1 VIEVANLTISA
12 TLIIVGSAL
21 FAFELIHPGAW
32 LLIPASIMIVAGI
45 LYLTLPSLLLDSA
58 FGPAIV
64 VLVALA
70 AAVATIPYYR
80 WVAPIHEPMSTTVQS
95 LKGAVG
101 VVVVPVVP
109 DSLSGKVQIQSE
121 VWSARGDEPIP
132 KGTKVTVVSGEG
144 VSVLVRPLDSA
155 RAQD

>member
-95 LKGAVG
+95 LKGAIG

>member
-1 VIEVANLTISA
+1 MVDVANLTISFI
-12 TLIIVGSAL
+12 LIIVGGAL

-45 LYLTLPSLLLDSA
+45 LYLTLPSLLLNSV

-70 AAVATIPYYR
+70 AAIATIPYYR
-80 WVAPIHEPMSTTVQS
+80 WVAPIHEPMSTTVHS
-95 LKGAVG
+95 LQGQTG
-101 VVVVPVVP
+101 VVVAPIVP

-121 VWSARGDEPIP
+121 VWSARSEQPIP
-132 KGTKVTVVSGEG
+132 KGTRVQVVSGEG
-144 VSVLVRPLDSA
+144 VSVLVRPIDGSG
-155 RAQD
+155 AQN